1 MADKEA
7 EIRLHEAKIAQVTT
21 LSFFKALMKI
31 KKAVIFTESKVM
43 R

>member
-21 LSFFKALMKI
+21 LSFFKAFKMTKNRYFKQNL
-31 KKAVIFTESKVM
+31 